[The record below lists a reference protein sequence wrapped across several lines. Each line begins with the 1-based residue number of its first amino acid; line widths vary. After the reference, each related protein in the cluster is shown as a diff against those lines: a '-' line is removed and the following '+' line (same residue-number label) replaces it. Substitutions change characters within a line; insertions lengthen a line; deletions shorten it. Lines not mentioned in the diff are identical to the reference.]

1 MQRDRRDALRGGEL
15 MDLGQVL
22 CETLELE
29 VYRMGQIGGAV
40 FRRLTFEELKILP
53 WFGATLFREWQ
64 N

>member
-1 MQRDRRDALRGGEL
+1 